1 MHIFYADRVACCDPC
16 LLDLS
21 QSSDLALTPPGCGC
35 GVSNDRCILGIWF
48 GWRSVAPRNARAR
61 FFLLHLFF
69 FHSVHFEDTSEAC
82 DLADSNRSLFIFMLS
97 CINVNGA
104 ATEL

>member
-1 MHIFYADRVACCDPC
+1 MHPGNMVWMAFRRPEEC
-16 LLDLS
+16 
-21 QSSDLALTPPGCGC
+21 SS
-35 GVSNDRCILGIWF
+35 S
-48 GWRSVAPRNARAR
+48 
-61 FFLLHLFF
+61 FFSSSSFFF